1 MLCRTYSCCSLKERV
16 EGETRGRK
24 LIQSRAGVSRTTLF
38 KKTKKPTLYA
48 IVCSDIY
55 GLCTFCTFSLVTI
68 LAHCILIIVR
78 CAAANPNPSRSPSS
92 FNVTSGSKKNQQI
105 QSARLS
111 QKLVNDEWIYFN
123 GPS

>member
-1 MLCRTYSCCSLKERV
+1 MQDLFLLFPEGESGGRNQRKEINSEQSGSLKDN
-16 EGETRGRK
+16 
-24 LIQSRAGVSRTTLF
+24 II
-38 KKTKKPTLYA
+38 KKKKKPTLYA

-92 FNVTSGSKKNQQI
+92 FNVTSGSKKTQQI

>member
-1 MLCRTYSCCSLKERV
+1 MQDLFLLFPEGESGGRNQRKEINSEQSGSLKDN
-16 EGETRGRK
+16 
-24 LIQSRAGVSRTTLF
+24 II
-38 KKTKKPTLYA
+38 KKKQKTTLYA

-111 QKLVNDEWIYFN
+111 QKLVNDECIYF
-123 GPS
+123 

>member
-1 MLCRTYSCCSLKERV
+1 M
-16 EGETRGRK
+16 
-24 LIQSRAGVSRTTLF
+24 
-38 KKTKKPTLYA
+38 
-48 IVCSDIY
+48 CSDIY

-68 LAHCILIIVR
+68 LAHYILIIVR
-78 CAAANPNPSRSPSS
+78 SAAANPNPSRSPSS
-92 FNVTSGSKKNQQI
+92 FNMTSGSKKKQI

>member
-1 MLCRTYSCCSLKERV
+1 MQDLFLLFPEGESGGRNQRKEINSEQSGSLKDN
-16 EGETRGRK
+16 
-24 LIQSRAGVSRTTLF
+24 III
-38 KKTKKPTLYA
+38 KKKKKH
-48 IVCSDIY
+48 IVRYCVLWYY
-55 GLCTFCTFSLVTI
+55 GLCTFCTFSLVII